1 MEGNESMATLAIIL
15 ISTLLAGHMS
25 KRIGMPAVI
34 GQLLVGI
41 ILGPALF
48 GVLHENSFIH
58 TFSEIGVVLLMFI
71 AGLESNLTLLKK
83 YFKPSLVVAVLGVIV
98 PVISMYGMSLAFGI
112 SQLESLFIGVIFAAT
127 SVSISVEVLRELNVL
142 ESKEGTIILGAAVV
156 DDLLA
161 VIILSVLTSLFG
173 AQLAAA
179 SSTHMSLGLSL
190 LLQALFMV
198 AVYFSVK
205 WIVPFVMHL
214 SRRLLVPYASAITS
228 LIICFGFVWFA
239 EAVELSAVVGAFFAG
254 IAISQT
260 PYKEEI
266 NRHIEP
272 IGYTVFIPVF
282 FVSIGLSMNLA
293 SLNQHILFITILT
306 VLAVFSKLIGSG
318 LGARWMNNSPQ
329 GAYTIGAAM
338 ISRGE
343 MALIIAQIGYN
354 ARLLSE
360 LYYSEIIFV
369 IIITT
374 VLAPLIL
381 KHAVKRQLA
390 TEIN

>member
-1 MEGNESMATLAIIL
+1 MATLAIIL

-354 ARLLSE
+354 AKLLSE

-381 KHAVKRQLA
+381 KHAVKHQLA

>member
-1 MEGNESMATLAIIL
+1 MATLAIIL

-318 LGARWMNNSPQ
+318 LGARWMNNLPQ

-354 ARLLSE
+354 AKLLSE

>member
-1 MEGNESMATLAIIL
+1 MATLAIIL

-98 PVISMYGMSLAFGI
+98 PMISMYGMSLAFGI

-214 SRRLLVPYASAITS
+214 SRRLSVPYASAITS

-354 ARLLSE
+354 AKLLSE

>member
-1 MEGNESMATLAIIL
+1 MATLAIIL

-161 VIILSVLTSLFG
+161 VTILSVLTSLFG

-179 SSTHMSLGLSL
+179 SSPHMSLGLSL

-354 ARLLSE
+354 AKLLSE

>member
-1 MEGNESMATLAIIL
+1 MATLAIVL

-98 PVISMYGMSLAFGI
+98 PMISMYGMSLAFGI

-354 ARLLSE
+354 AKLLSE

>member
-1 MEGNESMATLAIIL
+1 MATLAIIL

-254 IAISQT
+254 IASSQT

-354 ARLLSE
+354 AKLLSE

>member
-1 MEGNESMATLAIIL
+1 MATLAIIL

-260 PYKEEI
+260 PYKKEI

-354 ARLLSE
+354 AKLLSE

>member
-1 MEGNESMATLAIIL
+1 MATLAIIL
-15 ISTLLAGHMS
+15 ISTLLAGHLS
-25 KRIGMPAVI
+25 KRIQMPAVI

-48 GVLHENSFIH
+48 GVLHENTLIH

-98 PVISMYGMSLAFGI
+98 PVVSMYGMSLAFGI
-112 SQLESLFIGVIFAAT
+112 NQLESLFIGVIFAAT

-161 VIILSVLTSLFG
+161 VIILSILTSLFG
-173 AQLAAA
+173 AQLATA
-179 SSTHMSLGLSL
+179 SATHMRLGLSL

-198 AVYFSVK
+198 VVYFSVK
-205 WIVPFVMHL
+205 WLVPFVMHL

-272 IGYTVFIPVF
+272 IGYSVFIPVF

-293 SLNQHILFITILT
+293 SLNNHLLFIAMLT

-318 LGARWMNNSPQ
+318 LGARWMHNSPQ

-338 ISRGE
+338 VSRGE

-354 ARLLSE
+354 AKLLSE
-360 LYYSEIIFV
+360 VYYSEIIFV

-374 VLAPLIL
+374 ILAPLIL
-381 KHAVKRQLA
+381 KDAVKRQLA
-390 TEIN
+390 TKID

>member
-1 MEGNESMATLAIIL
+1 MKGNESMATLAIIL

-354 ARLLSE
+354 AKLLSE

>member
-1 MEGNESMATLAIIL
+1 MATLAIVL

-98 PVISMYGMSLAFGI
+98 PMISMYGMSLAFGI

-198 AVYFSVK
+198 TVYFSVK

-354 ARLLSE
+354 AKLLSE

>member
-1 MEGNESMATLAIIL
+1 MATLAIIL

-260 PYKEEI
+260 PHKEEI

-354 ARLLSE
+354 AKLLSE

>member
-1 MEGNESMATLAIIL
+1 MATLAIIL

-112 SQLESLFIGVIFAAT
+112 SELERLFIGVIFAAT

-260 PYKEEI
+260 PYKKEI

-354 ARLLSE
+354 AKLLSE

>member
-1 MEGNESMATLAIIL
+1 MATLAIIL

-318 LGARWMNNSPQ
+318 LGARWMNNSAQ

-354 ARLLSE
+354 AKLLSE

>member
-1 MEGNESMATLAIIL
+1 MATLAIIL
-15 ISTLLAGHMS
+15 ISTLLAGHLS
-25 KRIGMPAVI
+25 KRIQMPAVI

-48 GVLHENSFIH
+48 GVLHENTLIH

-98 PVISMYGMSLAFGI
+98 PVVSMYGMSLAFGI
-112 SQLESLFIGVIFAAT
+112 NQLESLFIGVIFAAT

-161 VIILSVLTSLFG
+161 VIILSILTSLFG
-173 AQLAAA
+173 AQLATA
-179 SSTHMSLGLSL
+179 SATHMRLGLSL

-198 AVYFSVK
+198 VVYFSVK
-205 WIVPFVMHL
+205 WLVPFVMHL
-214 SRRLLVPYASAITS
+214 SRRLLVPYASTITS

-272 IGYTVFIPVF
+272 IGYSVFIPVF

-293 SLNQHILFITILT
+293 SLNNHLLFIAMLT

-318 LGARWMNNSPQ
+318 LGARWMHNSPQ

-338 ISRGE
+338 VSRGE

-354 ARLLSE
+354 AKLLSAV
-360 LYYSEIIFV
+360 YYSEIIFV

-374 VLAPLIL
+374 ILAPLIL
-381 KHAVKRQLA
+381 KDAVKRQLA
-390 TEIN
+390 TKID

>member
-1 MEGNESMATLAIIL
+1 MATLAIIL

-179 SSTHMSLGLSL
+179 SSTHMSLGLGL

-260 PYKEEI
+260 PYKKEI

-354 ARLLSE
+354 AKLLSE

>member
-260 PYKEEI
+260 PYKKEI

-354 ARLLSE
+354 AKLLSE

>member
-1 MEGNESMATLAIIL
+1 MATLAIIL

-260 PYKEEI
+260 PYKKEI
-266 NRHIEP
+266 NHHIEP

-354 ARLLSE
+354 AKLLSE

>member
-1 MEGNESMATLAIIL
+1 MATLAIIL

-98 PVISMYGMSLAFGI
+98 PMISMYGMSLAFGI

-354 ARLLSE
+354 AKLLSE

>member
-1 MEGNESMATLAIIL
+1 MATLAIIL

-83 YFKPSLVVAVLGVIV
+83 YFKPSLVVAILGVIV

-179 SSTHMSLGLSL
+179 SSTHISLGLSL

-354 ARLLSE
+354 AKLLSE

>member
-1 MEGNESMATLAIIL
+1 MATLAIIL

-83 YFKPSLVVAVLGVIV
+83 YFKPSLVVAILGVIV

-214 SRRLLVPYASAITS
+214 SRRLLIPYASAITS

-354 ARLLSE
+354 AKLLSE

>member
-1 MEGNESMATLAIIL
+1 MATLAIIL

-179 SSTHMSLGLSL
+179 SSPHMSLGLSL

-354 ARLLSE
+354 AKLLSE

>member
-1 MEGNESMATLAIIL
+1 MATLAIIL

-83 YFKPSLVVAVLGVIV
+83 YFKPSLVVAILGVIV

-173 AQLAAA
+173 AQLAAT

-354 ARLLSE
+354 AKLLSE

>member
-1 MEGNESMATLAIIL
+1 MATLAIIL

-318 LGARWMNNSPQ
+318 FGARWMNNSPQ

-354 ARLLSE
+354 AKLLSE

>member
-1 MEGNESMATLAIIL
+1 MATLAIIL

-58 TFSEIGVVLLMFI
+58 TFSEIGDVLLMFI

-239 EAVELSAVVGAFFAG
+239 EAVELSGVVSAFFAG

-260 PYKEEI
+260 PYKKEI

-354 ARLLSE
+354 AKLLSE

>member
-1 MEGNESMATLAIIL
+1 MATLAIIL
-15 ISTLLAGHMS
+15 ISTLLAGHIS

-34 GQLLVGI
+34 RQLLVGI

-354 ARLLSE
+354 AKLLSE

>member
-1 MEGNESMATLAIIL
+1 MATLAIIL

-83 YFKPSLVVAVLGVIV
+83 YFKPSLVVAILGVIV

-142 ESKEGTIILGAAVV
+142 ESKEGTIILGAAGV

-354 ARLLSE
+354 AKLLSE

>member
-1 MEGNESMATLAIIL
+1 MATLAIIL

-98 PVISMYGMSLAFGI
+98 PMISMYGMSLAFGI

-329 GAYTIGAAM
+329 GAYIIGAAM

-354 ARLLSE
+354 AKLLSE

>member
-1 MEGNESMATLAIIL
+1 MATLAIIL

-205 WIVPFVMHL
+205 WIVAFVMHL

-354 ARLLSE
+354 AKLLSE

>member
-1 MEGNESMATLAIIL
+1 MATLAIIL

-98 PVISMYGMSLAFGI
+98 PMISMYGMSLAFGI

-198 AVYFSVK
+198 TVYFSVK

-354 ARLLSE
+354 AKLLSE
-360 LYYSEIIFV
+360 LYYSEVIFV

>member
-83 YFKPSLVVAVLGVIV
+83 YFKPSLVVAILGVIV

-354 ARLLSE
+354 AKLLSE

>member
-1 MEGNESMATLAIIL
+1 MATLAIIL
-15 ISTLLAGHMS
+15 ISTLLAGHLS
-25 KRIGMPAVI
+25 KRIQMPAVI

-48 GVLHENSFIH
+48 GVLHENTLIH

-98 PVISMYGMSLAFGI
+98 PVVSMYGMSLAFGI
-112 SQLESLFIGVIFAAT
+112 NQLESLFIGVIFAAT

-161 VIILSVLTSLFG
+161 VIILSILTSLFG
-173 AQLAAA
+173 AQLATA
-179 SSTHMSLGLSL
+179 SATHMRLGLSL

-198 AVYFSVK
+198 VVYFSVK
-205 WIVPFVMHL
+205 WLVPFVMHL

-272 IGYTVFIPVF
+272 IGYSVFIPVF
-282 FVSIGLSMNLA
+282 FVSIGLTMNLA
-293 SLNQHILFITILT
+293 SLNNHLLFITMLT

-318 LGARWMNNSPQ
+318 LGARWMHNSPQ

-338 ISRGE
+338 VSRGE

-354 ARLLSE
+354 AKLLSE
-360 LYYSEIIFV
+360 VYYSEIIFV

-390 TEIN
+390 TKID

>member
-1 MEGNESMATLAIIL
+1 MATLAIIL

-83 YFKPSLVVAVLGVIV
+83 YFKPSLVVAILGVIV

-179 SSTHMSLGLSL
+179 SSTHMSLGLSS

-354 ARLLSE
+354 AKLLSE

>member
-1 MEGNESMATLAIIL
+1 MATLAIIL

-260 PYKEEI
+260 PYKKEI

-293 SLNQHILFITILT
+293 SLKQHILFITILT

-354 ARLLSE
+354 AKLLSE

>member
-1 MEGNESMATLAIIL
+1 MATLAIIL

-83 YFKPSLVVAVLGVIV
+83 YFKPSLVVAILGVIV

-205 WIVPFVMHL
+205 WIVPSVMHL

-354 ARLLSE
+354 AKLLSE

>member
-1 MEGNESMATLAIIL
+1 MATLAIIL

-354 ARLLSE
+354 AKLLSE

>member
-1 MEGNESMATLAIIL
+1 MATLAIIL

-83 YFKPSLVVAVLGVIV
+83 YFKPSLVVAILGVIV

-260 PYKEEI
+260 PYKKEI

-354 ARLLSE
+354 AKLLSE